1 MQKIARG
8 RERDKCMVNIYER
21 LLGDT
26 YKKLHPELQKRYAI
40 TEENSFTGEGKMDEI
55 YGGSFFVKLILKI
68 ASKFRMF
75 FSERG
80 KEVPFTI
87 HNTAERDEHGNEL
100 VRWNRTFYF
109 RNKKRYFNAVMKFDE
124 NEIVD
129 YFGEPHI
136 LVSTLNFHIDEM
148 GAMHISSKKQWFYM
162 FRRKIPLPR
171 FLYGEANIVESYDE
185 TKQCFRIHVQ
195 VRNPLI
201 GSLFSYK
208 GTFVERK

>member
-1 MQKIARG
+1 MAN
-8 RERDKCMVNIYER
+8 MYER

-26 YKKLHPELQKRYAI
+26 YKNLHPELQKRYAI
-40 TEENSFTGEGKMDEI
+40 TEENSFTGKGKMDEI
-55 YGGSFFVKLILKI
+55 YGGSFFVKFILKI

-80 KEVPFTI
+80 EEIPFTI
-87 HNTAERDEHGNEL
+87 QNIAERDEYGQEL

-109 RNKKRYFNAVMKFDE
+109 HNKKRYFNAVMQLDE
-124 NEIVD
+124 EKHEIVD

-136 LVSTLNFHIDEM
+136 LVSTLNFHIDEA
-148 GAMHISSKKQWFYM
+148 GGMHISSKKQWFYM
-162 FRRKIPLPR
+162 VGRKIPLPK
-171 FLYGEANIVESYDE
+171 FLYGEAKNFESYDE
-185 TKQCFRIHVQ
+185 ALRCFRIHVQ

>member
-109 RNKKRYFNAVMKFDE
+109 HNKKRYFNAVMQLDE

-162 FRRKIPLPR
+162 FGRKVPLPK
-171 FLYGEANIVESYDE
+171 FLYGEANIVESYDDE
-185 TKQCFRIHVQ
+185 LQCFRIHVQ

>member
-1 MQKIARG
+1 MA
-8 RERDKCMVNIYER
+8 NIYER

-40 TEENSFTGEGKMDEI
+40 TEDNSFTGEGKMDEI

-87 HNTAERDEHGNEL
+87 HNTAERDEHGHEL

-109 RNKKRYFNAVMKFDE
+109 HNKKRYFNAVMQLDE
-124 NEIVD
+124 ENNEIVD
-129 YFGEPHI
+129 CFGEPHI
-136 LVSTLNFHIDEM
+136 LVSTLNFHIDEV
-148 GAMHISSKKQWFYM
+148 GAMHISSKKQWFFM
-162 FRRKIPLPR
+162 FGRKIPLPR
-171 FLYGEANIVESYDE
+171 FLYGEAKIVESYDE
-185 TKQCFRIHVQ
+185 TLQCFRIHVQ

>member
-1 MQKIARG
+1 MA
-8 RERDKCMVNIYER
+8 NIYER
-21 LLGDT
+21 LLGDS
-26 YKKLHPELQKRYAI
+26 YKKLHPKLQKRYEI
-40 TEENSFTGEGKMDEI
+40 TEENSFIGEGKMDEI

-68 ASKFRMF
+68 ASRFRMF

-80 KEVPFTI
+80 EKVPFVI
-87 HNTAERDEHGNEL
+87 HNTAGRDKDGKEI

-109 RNKKRYFNAVMKFDE
+109 HDKERYFNAVMQLDE
-124 NEIVD
+124 ENNEILD
-129 YFGEPHI
+129 YFGEPHL
-136 LVSTLNFHIDEM
+136 LVSTLNFHIDEL

-162 FRRKIPLPR
+162 FGRKIPLPKL
-171 FLYGEANIVESYDE
+171 LYGEAKIVESYDE
-185 TKQCFRIHVQ
+185 ELQCFRIHVQ

>member
-1 MQKIARG
+1 MAN
-8 RERDKCMVNIYER
+8 MYER

-26 YKKLHPELQKRYAI
+26 YKNLHPELQKRYAI

-55 YGGSFFVKLILKI
+55 YGGSFFVKFILKI
-68 ASKFRMF
+68 TSKFRMF

-80 KEVPFTI
+80 EEIPFTI
-87 HNTAERDEHGNEL
+87 QNIAERDEYGQEL

-109 RNKKRYFNAVMKFDE
+109 HNKKRYFNAVMQFDE
-124 NEIVD
+124 NKNEIVD
-129 YFGEPHI
+129 YFGEPHL
-136 LVSTLNFHIDEM
+136 LVSTLHFHIDEL

-162 FRRKIPLPR
+162 FGRKMQLPK
-171 FLYGEANIVESYDE
+171 FLYGEAKIVESYDA
-185 TKQCFRIHVQ
+185 TLQCFRIHVQ

-208 GTFVERK
+208 GTDRKSVV

>member
-1 MQKIARG
+1 MA
-8 RERDKCMVNIYER
+8 NIYES
-21 LLGDT
+21 LLGDS
-26 YKKLHPELQKRYAI
+26 YKRLHPKLQKRYEI

-80 KEVPFTI
+80 EGVPFII
-87 HNTAERDEHGNEL
+87 HNTAERDEYGKEI
-100 VRWNRTFYF
+100 VKWNRTFYF
-109 RNKKRYFNAVMKFDE
+109 HNKKRYFNAVMQLDENE

-136 LVSTLNFHIDEM
+136 LVSTLNFHIDEL

-162 FRRKIPLPR
+162 FRRKISLPKL
-171 FLYGEANIVESYDE
+171 LYGEAKIVESYDDE
-185 TKQCFRIHVQ
+185 LQCFRIHVQ
-195 VRNPLI
+195 VRNPLM

>member
-1 MQKIARG
+1 MAN
-8 RERDKCMVNIYER
+8 MYER

-26 YKKLHPELQKRYAI
+26 YKNLHPELQKRYAI
-40 TEENSFTGEGKMDEI
+40 TEENSFIGEGKMDGI
-55 YGGSFFVKLILKI
+55 YGGSFFVKFILKI

-80 KEVPFTI
+80 EEIPFTI
-87 HNTAERDEHGNEL
+87 QNIAERDEYGQEL

-109 RNKKRYFNAVMKFDE
+109 HNKKRYFNAVMQLDENE

-129 YFGEPHI
+129 YFGEPHL
-136 LVSTLNFHIDEM
+136 LVSTLNFYIDEL
-148 GAMHISSKKQWFYM
+148 GAMHISPKKQWLYM
-162 FRRKIPLPR
+162 FGRKISLPKL
-171 FLYGEANIVESYDE
+171 LYGEANIVESYDE
-185 TKQCFRIHVQ
+185 TLQCFRIHVQ

-208 GTFVERK
+208 GTFVERE

>member
-1 MQKIARG
+1 MAN
-8 RERDKCMVNIYER
+8 MYER
-21 LLGDT
+21 LLGDS
-26 YKKLHPELQKRYAI
+26 YKKLHPKLQKRYEI
-40 TEENSFTGEGKMDEI
+40 TEEKCFTGEGKMDEI
-55 YGGSFFVKLILKI
+55 YGGSIFVKLILKI

-109 RNKKRYFNAVMKFDE
+109 HNKKRYFNAIMQRDKE
-124 NEIVD
+124 NNEIVD

-136 LVSTLNFHIDEM
+136 LISTLHFHIDEV

-162 FRRKIPLPR
+162 FGRKVPLPT
-171 FLYGEANIVESYDE
+171 FLYGDANIVESYDE
-185 TKQCFRIHVQ
+185 TLQCFRIHVQ

>member
-1 MQKIARG
+1 MAN
-8 RERDKCMVNIYER
+8 MYER
-21 LLGDT
+21 LLGDS
-26 YKKLHPELQKRYAI
+26 YKKLHPKLQKRYEI
-40 TEENSFTGEGKMDEI
+40 TEENSFTGEGEMDEI

-87 HNTAERDEHGNEL
+87 HNTAERDEHGNEF
-100 VRWNRTFYF
+100 VQWNRTFYF
-109 RNKKRYFNAVMKFDE
+109 HNKKRYFNAIMQMDE
-124 NEIVD
+124 ENNEILD
-129 YFGEPHI
+129 YFGEPQI
-136 LVSTLNFHIDEM
+136 LVSTLNFHIDEV

-162 FRRKIPLPR
+162 FERKVPLPR

-185 TKQCFRIHVQ
+185 TLQCFRIHVQ
-195 VRNPLI
+195 VSNPLI

>member
-1 MQKIARG
+1 MA
-8 RERDKCMVNIYER
+8 NIYER
-21 LLGDT
+21 LLGNS
-26 YKKLHPELQKRYAI
+26 YKKLHPKLQKRYEI
-40 TEENSFTGEGKMDEI
+40 TEGNSFIGEGKMDEI

-80 KEVPFTI
+80 EEVPFII
-87 HNTAERDEHGNEL
+87 HNTAERDECGKEF
-100 VRWNRTFYF
+100 VKWDRTFYF
-109 RNKKRYFNAVMKFDE
+109 HNKKRYFNAVMQLDENE

-129 YFGEPHI
+129 YFGEPHL
-136 LVSTLNFHIDEM
+136 LVSTLNFHIDEL

-162 FRRKIPLPR
+162 FGRKISLPKL
-171 FLYGEANIVESYDE
+171 LYGEAKIVESYDDE
-185 TKQCFRIHVQ
+185 LQCFRIHVQ

-208 GTFVERK
+208 GTFVERKQTI

>member
-1 MQKIARG
+1 MA
-8 RERDKCMVNIYER
+8 NIYER

-26 YKKLHPELQKRYAI
+26 YKNLHPELQKRYAI

-55 YGGSFFVKLILKI
+55 YGGSFFVKFILKI

-80 KEVPFTI
+80 EEIPFTI
-87 HNTAERDEHGNEL
+87 QNIAERDEYGQEL

-109 RNKKRYFNAVMKFDE
+109 HNKKRYFNAVMQLDGNE

-129 YFGEPHI
+129 YFGEPHL
-136 LVSTLNFHIDEM
+136 LVSTLHFHIDEL

-162 FRRKIPLPR
+162 FGRRMPLPK
-171 FLYGEANIVESYDE
+171 FLYSEAKIVESYDA
-185 TKQCFRIHVQ
+185 TLHCFRIHVQ

-208 GTFVERK
+208 GTFVERE

>member
-1 MQKIARG
+1 MA
-8 RERDKCMVNIYER
+8 NIYER

-40 TEENSFTGEGKMDEI
+40 TEDNSFTGEGKMDEI

-87 HNTAERDEHGNEL
+87 HNTAERDEHGHEL

-109 RNKKRYFNAVMKFDE
+109 HNKKRYFNAVMQLDE
-124 NEIVD
+124 ENNEIVD
-129 YFGEPHI
+129 CFGEPHI
-136 LVSTLNFHIDEM
+136 LVSTLNFHIDEV
-148 GAMHISSKKQWFYM
+148 GAMHISSKKQCFFM
-162 FRRKIPLPR
+162 FGRKIPLPR
-171 FLYGEANIVESYDE
+171 FLYGEAKIVESYDE
-185 TKQCFRIHVQ
+185 TLQCFRIHVQ

>member
-1 MQKIARG
+1 MA
-8 RERDKCMVNIYER
+8 NIYER
-21 LLGDT
+21 LLGDS
-26 YKKLHPELQKRYAI
+26 YKKLHPKLQKRYEI
-40 TEENSFTGEGKMDEI
+40 TEENSFIGEGKMDEI

-68 ASKFRMF
+68 ASRFRMF

-80 KEVPFTI
+80 KKVPFVI
-87 HNTAERDEHGNEL
+87 HNTAGLDKDGIEI

-109 RNKKRYFNAVMKFDE
+109 HDKERYFNAVMQLDE
-124 NEIVD
+124 ENNEIVD
-129 YFGEPHI
+129 YFGEPHL
-136 LVSTLNFHIDEM
+136 LVSTLNFHIDEL

-162 FRRKIPLPR
+162 FGRKIPLPKL
-171 FLYGEANIVESYDE
+171 LYGEAKIVESYDE
-185 TKQCFRIHVQ
+185 ELQCFRIHVQ

>member
-1 MQKIARG
+1 MA
-8 RERDKCMVNIYER
+8 NIYER
-21 LLGDT
+21 LLGDS
-26 YKKLHPELQKRYAI
+26 YKKLHPKLQKRYEI

-109 RNKKRYFNAVMKFDE
+109 HNKKRYFNAVMQLDE
-124 NEIVD
+124 ENNEIVD
-129 YFGEPHI
+129 CFGEPHL
-136 LVSTLNFHIDEM
+136 LVSTLNFYIDEK
-148 GAMHISSKKQWFYM
+148 GGMHISSKKQCFFM
-162 FRRKIPLPR
+162 FGRKVPLPR
-171 FLYGEANIVESYDE
+171 FLYGDAKIVESYDE
-185 TKQCFRIHVQ
+185 TLQCFRIHVQ
-195 VRNPLI
+195 VRNVLI